1 MVSREKEIVNNEM
14 GRIMKKYLTLC
25 FLLISCAI
33 NSHAE
38 EILNHTPIKATI
50 NYGFKAGFTST
61 LFLVSDF
68 QFGET
73 QIEEVQNNY
82 KIGYFASLFMRINFD
97 RHFIQPEFSYGIDR
111 SNLTFD
117 KSSIGTDVTPKG
129 TKASIESTIHNLEM
143 PIIYGYNII
152 KEEPYSMALF
162 GVPKFRYILTGPSNI
177 KFTNINLNHIVETIH
192 RLNLSFTFGVSVAI
206 SRIFFDFRYDIG
218 LHNLSKHGAYESE
231 GTVSPISFKRRDNV
245 LSFSLGV
252 IF

>member
-1 MVSREKEIVNNEM
+1 
-14 GRIMKKYLTLC
+14 MKKYFALC
-25 FLLISCAI
+25 FLLISYAI
-33 NSHAE
+33 DLHAE
-38 EILNHTPIKATI
+38 EIIENKSAIKTTI

-97 RHFIQPEFSYGIDR
+97 KHFIQPEFSYAIDC
-111 SNLTFD
+111 SALTFD
-117 KSSIGTDVTPKG
+117 KSSITVDVAQKDS
-129 TKASIESTIHNLEM
+129 KASIESTIHNLEL
-143 PIIYGYNII
+143 PILYGYNII

-162 GVPKFRYILTGPSNI
+162 GGPKLRYILTGPSNI
-177 KFTNINLNHIVETIH
+177 KFTNIHLNHIVETIH
-192 RLNLSFTFGVSVAI
+192 RLNLSFTIGVAVTI

-231 GTVSPISFKRRDNV
+231 GIVSPISFKRRDNV
-245 LSFSLGV
+245 LSFSLGM